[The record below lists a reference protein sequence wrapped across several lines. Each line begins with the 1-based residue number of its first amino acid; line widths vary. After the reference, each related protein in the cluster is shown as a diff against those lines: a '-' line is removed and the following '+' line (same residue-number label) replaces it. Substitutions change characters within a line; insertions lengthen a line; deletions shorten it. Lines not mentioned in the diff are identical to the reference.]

1 MYSRFVT
8 KHSAIALRSPP
19 AGDLRPAKVIVNGR
33 CAFSSDLAQFTG
45 TAPESSGDK
54 DQGNIRVLGWCPVVQ
69 TVPIPPLA
77 TGIDLAPQERSM
89 SKMKL
94 LLASALWVALI
105 DVPTYAAPTVPSM
118 SQVHAVTLAQWHR
131 GGGGWR
137 RGGWG
142 WGPWPWIGLGVVA
155 GAIIADQAYRPHPG
169 HYYDEGPYDGPYYY
183 PSDYRGDPRTICAQN
198 FRSFEWRSGYYTTY
212 SGERRLCPYL
222 REAALAPDAAPYV
235 DARRPPPGA
244 DYYGEPGP
252 PPGARPPG
260 ATPYNAAVPPPQSA
274 DPYGDPG
281 PPPQGAVRPPL
292 GATPYN
298 AAVPLRQSADPYSD
312 PGPAPQRA
320 ARGAMPYN
328 SNAAPPPQGPA
339 PYGDASPGDDD
350 EGPPRDAGEP
360 PGPR

>member
-1 MYSRFVT
+1 
-8 KHSAIALRSPP
+8 
-19 AGDLRPAKVIVNGR
+19 
-33 CAFSSDLAQFTG
+33 
-45 TAPESSGDK
+45 
-54 DQGNIRVLGWCPVVQ
+54 
-69 TVPIPPLA
+69 
-77 TGIDLAPQERSM
+77 M

-94 LLASALWVALI
+94 LLASALSVALI
-105 DVPTYAAPTVPSM
+105 EVPTYAAPTVPSM
-118 SQVHAVTLAQWHR
+118 SQVNGVTLAQWHR

-260 ATPYNAAVPPPQSA
+260 ATPYGTAPPPQAA
-274 DPYGDPG
+274 DPYADARQPPPDNGRPLHTTPYSDEA
-281 PPPQGAVRPPL
+281 PPPQGAP
-292 GATPYN
+292 
-298 AAVPLRQSADPYSD
+298 
-312 PGPAPQRA
+312 
-320 ARGAMPYN
+320 
-328 SNAAPPPQGPA
+328 
-339 PYGDASPGDDD
+339 PYGDAPGDDE
-350 EGPPRDAGEP
+350 EGPSS
-360 PGPR
+360 PGPDGPPPPR